1 MPASRCVDGSL
12 VQTNQEICHSD
23 PSDNDPVL
31 VIDYGK
37 MTEIT
42 SIRVFNRNDCCA
54 ERIDGATVSITAD
67 EDGRDV
73 VWSSTFDGAQS
84 TYTFQVAAAG
94 V

>member
-1 MPASRCVDGSL
+1 M
-12 VQTNQEICHSD
+12 QTNKRGVGQICHSD
-23 PSDNDPVL
+23 ESDKDPVL

-37 MTEIT
+37 LTAIT

-67 EDGRDV
+67 KDGRDV
-73 VWSSTFDGAQS
+73 VWLSTFDGAKS

>member
-1 MPASRCVDGSL
+1 M
-12 VQTNQEICHSD
+12 QTKNELGLCHSGA
-23 PSDNDPVL
+23 SDKDPVL

-42 SIRVFNRNDCCA
+42 SIRVFNRNDFGGGQTA
-54 ERIDGATVSITAD
+54 KRIDGATVSITAD
-67 EDGRDV
+67 KDGRVV
-73 VWSSTFDGAQS
+73 VWSSKFDGAQS